1 MTDAGL
7 APSAAMITLPERLT
21 MGEASATLARLAP
34 QLAAAAEP
42 VLDAAPLK
50 LLDTAALAVLL
61 ACQRQAL
68 GQGRTLRVTGAPPK
82 LRQLAQLYGVDSLL
96 GV

>member
-1 MTDAGL
+1 MADAVL
-7 APSAAMITLPERLT
+7 SPPAAMIALPERLT

-34 QLAAAAEP
+34 QLLATADP
-42 VLDAAPLK
+42 VLDASPLK

-61 ACQRQAL
+61 ACQRQAV
-68 GQGRTLRVTGAPPK
+68 GQGRRLRVMGAPPK
-82 LRQLAQLYGVDSLL
+82 LHQLAQLYGVDSLL